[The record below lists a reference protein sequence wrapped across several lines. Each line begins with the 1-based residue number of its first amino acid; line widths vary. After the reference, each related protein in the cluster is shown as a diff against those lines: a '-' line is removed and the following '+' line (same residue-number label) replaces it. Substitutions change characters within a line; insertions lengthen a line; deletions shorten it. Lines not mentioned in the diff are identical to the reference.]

1 MSEASEIDVVDI
13 APAAAEESP
22 RETLERAFEA
32 HDDVVET
39 KPPREDGRD
48 AVGRFAPKRNETETE
63 APADKPVVTEMV
75 TTETGDKPTTEAA
88 PERLPN
94 APQSWK
100 PEERE
105 HWKQMPVAAREA
117 VARREAEIV
126 RGLSEAS
133 EAKRGIEAIRGVI
146 APYMANIQA
155 ANGGD
160 VVGSMKAFFDYDN
173 RLRHGN
179 QIEKAQAVT
188 ALIKSYGVD
197 INALDSELAGAPH
210 DPRTQQQTELQA
222 ALQRELAPM
231 QQHLQQLQARDQER
245 TQYSQQQFTTKVASA
260 IDQFAAQPENKHF
273 HTVASDMADI
283 LDFVSGRGQNMSLK
297 EAYETACWQNPK
309 VRSMM
314 IAEQQNQTIGERTQT
329 AHRAR
334 QAAVGVTGS
343 PRVGALPVVAGGGK
357 DDRLGDIRAAFDAQ
371 AGRE

>member
-1 MSEASEIDVVDI
+1 MSEATEIEVVDI
-13 APAAAEESP
+13 EPAAAEESP

-32 HDDVVET
+32 HDEVADT

-48 AVGRFAPKRNETETE
+48 AVGRFAPKKNDVATE
-63 APADKPVVTEMV
+63 API
-75 TTETGDKPTTEAA
+75 TEAA
-88 PERLPN
+88 PVSTEGTPKTDAEPAPVAERLPN

-105 HWKQMPVAAREA
+105 AWKAMPVSAREA

-231 QQHLQQLQARDQER
+231 RQHMMMLQQQEQQR
-245 TQYSQQQFTTKVASA
+245 AQYAQQQVTTQVSSA

-273 HTVASDMADI
+273 QTVAADMADI
-283 LDFVSGRGQNMSLK
+283 LDFVAARGQNMSLK

-314 IAEQQNQTIGERTQT
+314 IQEQQNQTAGERTQT

-343 PRVGALPVVAGGGK
+343 PRVGALPVVGGK
-357 DDRLGDIRAAFDAQ
+357 DDRLSDIRAAFDAQ